1 MSTVYG
7 GGGSESIVGDNDGN
21 FNDLIYGNGGN
32 DTLRGL
38 TANDTLYGGSG
49 TDVLY
54 GNDGLDGLFGGTGV
68 DTLYGGNDADLVYG
82 GNDGDTLYGDAGNDT
97 VYGDDGADRLF
108 GNDGLDSLFG
118 GIGIDT
124 LYGGNDADL
133 VYGGNDGDTLYGDAA
148 NDTVYGDDGADRL
161 FGNDGLDRLFG
172 GVGADTLYGG
182 NDADLLYGGND
193 ADSLY
198 GEAGN
203 DTLYGDAGVDL
214 LEGGDGSDRV
224 FGGDGIDTLSGGTG
238 DDTLQG
244 GANADVYYGGQ
255 GLDFADYSDS
265 GAGVNVS
272 LIGGAMTG
280 ANGTAAGDTG
290 FGVDGIIGSSFD
302 DTLVGFD
309 GFSLDPADAYTNIF
323 YGGAGNDIMSGQDGP
338 DSLYGGADNDTIYG
352 DGGDDFLAGG
362 TGRDVLYGGVG
373 RDLMY
378 GEDDED
384 RFFVGFNLTRND
396 VALGESVFGGS
407 GGIDN
412 DTLTVDITGFGWARI
427 DVTYSPLDRE
437 NGTITFFGAD
447 GVTVVGTLS
456 FTDIENVVIV
466 CFTAGTRIMT
476 ERGLVAVE
484 DLRVGDLV
492 VTRDNGLQ
500 PLRWIGQRRLSRAEL
515 QARPELQPVRIA
527 AGALGVAEP
536 ARSMLVSPQHR
547 LLVEGARAE
556 MYFGEAEVLVPA
568 KHMVGLAEVS
578 RALPAEGVTYVH
590 ILFDRHE
597 LVLSEGI
604 WTESFQPA
612 ERTLSALDAAAREE
626 VLDLFPELAAGED
639 VFPAARLSLKAHEAK
654 VLLAR

>member
-7 GGGSESIVGDNDGN
+7 GLFSESIVGDNDGN
-21 FNDLIYGNGGN
+21 FNDLLYGNGGS

-38 TANDTLYGGSG
+38 TGNDTLDGGTG
-49 TDVLY
+49 TDLLY
-54 GNDGLDGLFGGTGV
+54 GNDGLDLLSGGSSA
-68 DTLYGGNDADLVYG
+68 DTLYGGNDTDLLYG
-82 GNDGDTLYGDAGNDT
+82 GSSGDTLYGDAGSDT

-108 GNDGLDSLFG
+108 GNDGIDSLFG
-118 GIGIDT
+118 GIGI
-124 LYGGNDADL
+124 
-133 VYGGNDGDTLYGDAA
+133 
-148 NDTVYGDDGADRL
+148 
-161 FGNDGLDRLFG
+161 
-172 GVGADTLYGG
+172 DTLYGG

-244 GANADVYYGGQ
+244 GANNDVLYGGQ

-265 GAGVNVS
+265 GVGVSVS
-272 LIGGAMTG
+272 LIGGALTG
-280 ANGTAAGDTG
+280 LNGSADGDNG
-290 FGVDGIIGSSFD
+290 FGVDGIIGSGFD

-309 GFSLDPADAYTNIF
+309 GFSFDPNDAYTNII
-323 YGGAGNDIMSGQDGP
+323 YGGAGNDVISGQDGP

-362 TGRDVLYGGVG
+362 TGRDVLYGGIG
-373 RDLMY
+373 RDVMY

-384 RFFVGFNLTRND
+384 QFFVGFNTAYTGNPARND
-396 VALGESVFGGS
+396 VALNEAVFGGS
-407 GGIDN
+407 GGTDN

-466 CFTAGTRIMT
+466 CFTSGTRIMT